1 MSQSTLTPPPVL
13 LIRPTRGLAALN
25 LRDLWVYRELIYFM
39 TWRDL
44 LVRYKQTVLGILWAV
59 LQPVLQMVV
68 FTLLFNKMAGLSAEG
83 FPYPIF
89 NFTAVLPW
97 NLFAHALNVA
107 GRSLVTN
114 RNMLTKIYFPRVIIP
129 LASILASVVDFLIG
143 SVVLVALMIYY
154 HLQPTAHYT
163 IQITPAMLTLPLFF
177 LLAFVSTLGVSLWLS
192 ALNVIYRDVGHV
204 IPFLTQIWMFITP
217 VVYSSR
223 EVSAQ
228 WRVIYALNP
237 MVGVVDG
244 FRWAILGT
252 QPPGD
257 TVWVSAIVALV
268 VLITGLFYFRRM
280 ERGFADEI

>member
-1 MSQSTLTPPPVL
+1 MPPSISPSPPAL

-25 LRDLWVYRELIYFM
+25 LRDLWLYRELIYFM

-44 LVRYKQTVLGILWAV
+44 LVRYKQTVLGVSWAV

-68 FTLLFNKMAGLSAEG
+68 FDLLFNRMAGLSAEG

-89 NFTAVLPW
+89 NFTALLPW
-97 NLFAHALNVA
+97 NMFAHALNVA
-107 GRSLVTN
+107 SRSLVSN

-129 LASILASVVDFLIG
+129 LSSIIASVVDFLIG
-143 SVVLVALMIYY
+143 SVVLVGLMIYY
-154 HLQPTAHYT
+154 HLQPTAHYR
-163 IQITPAMLTLPLFF
+163 IEITPALLWLPAFF
-177 LLAFVSTLGVSLWLS
+177 LLAFISTLGVSLWLS
-192 ALNVIYRDVGHV
+192 ALNVVYRDVGHV
-204 IPFLTQIWMFITP
+204 IPFLTQIWLFITP

-223 EVSAQ
+223 EISAS

-252 QPPGD
+252 QAPDGS
-257 TVWVSAIVALV
+257 VWVSVMAAVA
-268 VLITGLFYFRRM
+268 VLLSGMVYFRRM
-280 ERGFADEI
+280 ERTFADEI